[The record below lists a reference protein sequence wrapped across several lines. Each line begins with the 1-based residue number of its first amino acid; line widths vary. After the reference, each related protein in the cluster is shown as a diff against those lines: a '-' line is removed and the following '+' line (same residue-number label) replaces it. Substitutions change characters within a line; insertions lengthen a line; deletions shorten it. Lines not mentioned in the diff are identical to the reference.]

1 MRTRHPEDWEDT
13 IQTIYMLM
21 NLVKSIFPIKE
32 FILNIGRYFCAD
44 YLFVADVNRI
54 LALDL
59 LRMYNNIS
67 FLT

>member
-44 YLFVADVNRI
+44 YFCGRCKPHTRI
-54 LALDL
+54 G
-59 LRMYNNIS
+59 S
-67 FLT
+67 T